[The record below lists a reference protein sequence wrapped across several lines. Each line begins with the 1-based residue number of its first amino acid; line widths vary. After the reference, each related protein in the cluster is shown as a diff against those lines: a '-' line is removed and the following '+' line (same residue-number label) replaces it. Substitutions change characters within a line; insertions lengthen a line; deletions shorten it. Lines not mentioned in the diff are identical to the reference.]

1 MCLIQKEKKME
12 ALSFE
17 NVFGGSEIDDLFSD
31 IEDTSTPP
39 ATSSEEVDEEVD
51 NENEEETTEVNPDE
65 LFDEE
70 EPESVGSKEKNTEEK
85 GKGDPSSDDG
95 DTSSPNFYSS
105 FATAFAEDGVFPN
118 LDSEMIE
125 KVDSAESFSELI
137 EAEVNARFE
146 EGQRRILEALKNGV
160 EPSDIK
166 KFENTLNFLSSV
178 TDASVTA
185 ESEAGEQLRRNL
197 IYQDYLNKGYSQ
209 ARAQKLTERTIEAG
223 TDIED
228 AKEALQ
234 SNKEF
239 FQEQY
244 DNLLKEAEEEA
255 MEQKKTQQKEAA
267 ALKDSLLKDKD
278 ILGDIDLTSDIRK
291 KAYDNIAKPV
301 YKDTESGEYLT
312 PLQKYQM
319 EHRSEFLKYVG
330 LLFTV
335 TNGFKDFSSF
345 AKGKVKKEMRKSLR
359 ELEQTLNSTSRTK
372 SGSLKLVTGVHEDPE
387 SVFKGIKLAL

>member
-1 MCLIQKEKKME
+1 ME

-31 IEDTSTPP
+31 IEDTNTPP

-335 TNGFKDFSSF
+335 TDGFKDFSSF